1 VAHPAPEEARMKLY
15 GVRGSPFVRKA
26 LVALEEKGL
35 PYQLET
41 MVSVT
46 PKPPELLALHPLGK
60 IPVLRDGA
68 VVVPDSSVICAY
80 LEKKFPSPAL
90 YPDDP
95 AALAKALFLE
105 EYADTRMFEVL
116 GPILFER
123 VVKRFVMKQ
132 EPDEARV
139 AEKLERELPP
149 VLDYIESQLPG
160 DRETVLPRFGIAD
173 VALGAQLGSLTLSG
187 IEVDAK
193 RWPRTAHYDA
203 ALLARPS
210 FKTAMA
216 G

>member
-1 VAHPAPEEARMKLY
+1 MKVY
-15 GVRGSPFVRKA
+15 GVKGSPFVAKA
-26 LVALEEKGL
+26 LVALEEKGI

-41 MVSVT
+41 MVSIS

-60 IPVLRDGA
+60 IPVLRDGE

-90 YPDDP
+90 YPDEP
-95 AALAKALFLE
+95 ADLAKALFLE

-123 VVKRFVMKQ
+123 FVKPFVMKQ
-132 EPDEARV
+132 ETDEVRV
-139 AEKLERELPP
+139 AALLERELPP
-149 VLDYIESQLPG
+149 VLDYVESQLPA

-173 VALGAQLGSLTLSG
+173 VALGAQLGTLSLSG
-187 IEVDAK
+187 VELDTK
-193 RWPRTAHYDA
+193 RWPRTAHYQA

-210 FKTAMA
+210 FKTAMP

>member
-1 VAHPAPEEARMKLY
+1 MKLY
-15 GVRGSPFVRKA
+15 GVKGSPFVRKA

-41 MVSVT
+41 TVSVT

-60 IPVLRDGA
+60 IPVLRDGE

-90 YPDDP
+90 YPDAP
-95 AALAKALFLE
+95 AELAKALFLE

-132 EPDEARV
+132 APDEARV
-139 AEKLERELPP
+139 ARLLEHELPG
-149 VLDYIESQLPG
+149 VLDYLESQLPG
-160 DRETVLPRFGIAD
+160 EGETVLPRFGIAD
-173 VALGAQLGSLTLSG
+173 VALGAQLGTLALADV
-187 IEVDAK
+187 ELDAR
-193 RWPRTAHYDA
+193 RWPRTARYCA

-210 FKTAMA
+210 FKSASP

>member
-1 VAHPAPEEARMKLY
+1 MKLY
-15 GVRGSPFVRKA
+15 GVKGSPFVRKA

-41 MVSVT
+41 MVSVN

-60 IPVLRDGA
+60 IPVLRDGE

-95 AALAKALFLE
+95 AELAKALFLE

-139 AEKLERELPP
+139 AKGLERELPP
-149 VLDYIESQLPG
+149 VLDYVESQLPA
-160 DRETVLPRFGIAD
+160 DRETVLARFGIAD
-173 VALGAQLGSLTLSG
+173 VALGAQLGTLTLSD
-187 IEVDAK
+187 IELDAK
-193 RWPRTAHYDA
+193 RWPRTARYYG
-203 ALLARPS
+203 ALNARPS

>member
-1 VAHPAPEEARMKLY
+1 MKVY
-15 GVRGSPFVRKA
+15 GVKGSPFVGKA
-26 LVALEEKGL
+26 LVALEEKGI

-41 MVSVT
+41 MVSIS

-60 IPVLRDGA
+60 IPVLRDGE

-90 YPDDP
+90 YPDGP
-95 AALAKALFLE
+95 ADLAKALFLE

-123 VVKRFVMKQ
+123 FVKPFVMKQ
-132 EPDEARV
+132 ETDEARV
-139 AEKLERELPP
+139 ADLLERELPP
-149 VLDYIESQLPG
+149 VLDYVESQLPA

-173 VALGAQLGSLTLSG
+173 VALGAQLGTLALSG
-187 IEVDAK
+187 VELDAK
-193 RWPRTAHYDA
+193 RWPRTARYQA
-203 ALLARPS
+203 AMLARPS
-210 FKTAMA
+210 FKTAMP

>member
-1 VAHPAPEEARMKLY
+1 MKVY

-41 MVSVT
+41 MISAP

-60 IPVLRDGA
+60 IPVLRDGEL
-68 VVVPDSSVICAY
+68 VVPDSSVICAY

-95 AALAKALFLE
+95 AELAKALFLE
-105 EYADTRMFEVL
+105 EYSDTRMFEVL

-139 AEKLERELPP
+139 AKLLKRELPP
-149 VLDYIESQLPG
+149 VLDYVEAQLPG

-187 IEVDAK
+187 IELDTT
-193 RWPRTAHYDA
+193 RWPRTARYYA

>member
-1 VAHPAPEEARMKLY
+1 MKLY
-15 GVRGSPFVRKA
+15 GVKGSPFVRKA

-60 IPVLRDGA
+60 IPVLRDGE

-95 AALAKALFLE
+95 AELAKALFLE

-139 AEKLERELPP
+139 AKGLERELPP
-149 VLDYIESQLPG
+149 VLDYVEAQLSS
-160 DRETVLPRFGIAD
+160 DRETVLARFGIAD
-173 VALGAQLGSLTLSG
+173 AALGAQLGTLTLSG
-187 IEVDAK
+187 IEIDAK
-193 RWPRTAHYDA
+193 HWPRTARYYG
-203 ALLARPS
+203 ALQARPS

-216 G
+216 R

>member
-1 VAHPAPEEARMKLY
+1 MKLY
-15 GVRGSPFVRKA
+15 GVNGSPFVRKA
-26 LVALEEKGL
+26 LVALEEKGI

-60 IPVLRDGA
+60 IPVLRDGE

-95 AALAKALFLE
+95 AELAKALFLE

-139 AEKLERELPP
+139 AGLLERELPA
-149 VLDYIESQLPG
+149 VLNYVEAQLSS
-160 DRETVLPRFGIAD
+160 DRETVLARFSIAD
-173 VALGAQLGSLTLSG
+173 AALGAQLGTLTLSG
-187 IEVDAK
+187 VEIDAR
-193 RWPRTAHYDA
+193 RWPRTARYYG
-203 ALLARPS
+203 ALEARPS
-210 FKTAMA
+210 FKTAM
-216 G
+216 GR